1 MAKPIIFTSNLSL
14 EQVKKKYDK
23 HGRIYSRILGGSN
36 KVFTING
43 NDNRVEQFNA
53 RNQKMND

>member
-1 MAKPIIFTSNLSL
+1 MSKPIVFTSNLSL

-43 NDNRVEQFNA
+43 IDNRIEQFKA
-53 RNQKMND
+53 RNGKKT